1 MTALY
6 LKHSFPLP
14 NISLLLTLPNIGT
27 LFPILTDGEVV
38 GVESFQSAVLIFI
51 VPWGI
56 TGITLLFPR
65 LSLASYAAE
74 DKVTKICIT
83 LNSTVSALVRGF
95 CAADFADL
103 YTAEVYMYF
112 AMTIHHRISA

>member
-1 MTALY
+1 M
-6 LKHSFPLP
+6 
-14 NISLLLTLPNIGT
+14 
-27 LFPILTDGEVV
+27 
-38 GVESFQSAVLIFI
+38 ESFQSAVLIFI
-51 VPWGI
+51 VPWGV

-95 CAADFADL
+95 CAADTVEFKVMQIL
-103 YTAEVYMYF
+103 VTLS
-112 AMTIHHRISA
+112 SAAYEASDRRGNSREIGRAHV